1 MFERE
6 DWVLF
11 MSLGTLGQKAG
22 VTQDRLAE
30 VVIKELVDNALDAGA
45 DPALVEARYDAPIFV
60 VRDHGPGIAGTDVS
74 IAELFSI
81 RRPLRSSKLLRL
93 PTRGALGNGLRVVI
107 GAVIAS
113 GGGIEVST
121 RGRSL
126 TLAPQRDGS
135 TLILECKPWVGLGTE
150 VRLRLG
156 PTLNPSEKSLYLGKL
171 ALRLASLGRLPE
183 PNLRTSVHW
192 YTPQAFEDLLRA
204 WTGTLGALLAHVQ
217 LARGRGADGD
227 ITEGYS
233 EMSQP
238 SRAFET
244 ERIHQI
250 HAVLRAAV
258 KAPKPTVLG
267 EIGPLPGHAYGK
279 KVGDF
284 RQPTQAR
291 AIHDTDARI
300 PVVVEA
306 YLLPCSE
313 GSSPSCTWLVNRS
326 PVVAPGRIGQ
336 GERSKWWISGAN
348 MHHYVKIGKRPCHVM
363 VNVTSPYMPIT
374 TDGKEP
380 DFNPFAAVVLA
391 AIEVAARKLPRA
403 SGGSGFGDDS
413 GDTQASRV
421 LAALPE
427 AIAIASGDGAHRY
440 SLRQLYYAVRPL
452 AGTDLSYN
460 YFGTIVTS
468 AEADKGAD
476 LPGVYRDARGV
487 LYHPHT
493 GEQTPLGTLAVEEYR
508 AKKYAFNKVL
518 YIEKGGFLPLLLDA
532 KWPERHDC
540 AILTSQGF
548 ASRAARDVIDLLGDG
563 DEPIQFFCVHDADGP
578 GGLIFEKLTEATQ
591 ARRARRVEIHNL
603 GLDPWEG
610 HEMGLQAET
619 FERKKG
625 RVPIAGYVQ
634 RNYDRHPNTG
644 ERWSEWLQT
653 QRYELNAMSS
663 PVFLRWLDEKIA
675 PFEARAGGAKV
686 VPPNGVL
693 RSVAEEKLREASR
706 KVLLDNLAREAKLDE
721 QVADLLATDPFQR
734 LIDGTDRDTVRAT
747 LDLSPASFW
756 ETAVAQRMSGFAK
769 AVLATEEE

>member
-11 MSLGTLGQKAG
+11 MSIGTLGQKAG
-22 VTQDRLAE
+22 VTQVRLAE

-45 DPALVEARYDAPIFV
+45 DPSNVDVRYDAPIFV
-60 VRDHGPGIAGTDVS
+60 VRDHGPGIEGDDQTL
-74 IAELFSI
+74 AELFSI

-93 PTRGALGNGLRVVI
+93 PTRGALGNGLRVVV

-135 TLILECKPWVGLGTE
+135 TVILERGPWTGAGTE
-150 VRLRLG
+150 IRLRLG
-156 PTLNPSEKSLYLGKL
+156 PALNPGEQSLYLGKL
-171 ALRLASLGRLPE
+171 ALRLAANGRLPE

-217 LARGRGADGD
+217 LARGRGAYGD
-227 ITEGYS
+227 ITDS
-233 EMSQP
+233 EMGQP
-238 SRAFET
+238 TRAFET

-250 HAVLRAAV
+250 HAALRAAV
-258 KAPKPTVLG
+258 KAPKPNVLG

-284 RQPTQAR
+284 RQPAQAQAVR
-291 AIHDTDARI
+291 VDTDARI

-306 YLLPCSE
+306 YVLPCSE
-313 GSSPSCTWLVNRS
+313 GVKPSCTWLVNRS
-326 PVVAPGRIGQ
+326 PVVASGRIGQ
-336 GERSKWWISGAN
+336 GERSKWWVSGAN

-380 DFNPFAAVVLA
+380 DFNPIAGVVLA
-391 AIEVAARKLPRA
+391 AIEAAARKLPRA
-403 SGGSGFGDDS
+403 SGVGGGFGDD

-421 LAALPE
+421 LAALPR
-427 AIAIASGDGAHRY
+427 AISIASGNGAHRY
-440 SLRQLYYAVRPL
+440 SLRQLYYAIRPL

-468 AEADKGAD
+468 AEAQSGAD

-610 HEMGLQAET
+610 YEMGLQAET
-619 FERKKG
+619 FDRKKG

-634 RNYDRHPNTG
+634 RHYGRHPETG
-644 ERWSEWLQT
+644 DRWAEWLQA

-675 PFEARAGGAKV
+675 PFEARAGAKV
-686 VPPNGVL
+686 VPPNEVL
-693 RSVAEEKLREASR
+693 QTVAQLSLREVTR
-706 KVLLDNLAREAKLDE
+706 KALLDRLAREAKLEAQVDE
-721 QVADLLATDPFQR
+721 LLATDPYRR
-734 LIDGTDRDTVRAT
+734 LVEGTDQETIRAALT
-747 LDLSPASFW
+747 RNPTAFW
-756 ETAVAQRMSGFAK
+756 ENAVQARAARFAK
-769 AVLATEEE
+769 AAMED

>member
-11 MSLGTLGQKAG
+11 MSIGTLGQKAG

-45 DPALVEARYDAPIFV
+45 DPSGVEVRYDAPIFV
-60 VRDHGPGIAGTDVS
+60 VRDHGPGIEGDDQTL
-74 IAELFSI
+74 AELFSI

-93 PTRGALGNGLRVVI
+93 PTRGALGNGLRVVV

-135 TLILECKPWVGLGTE
+135 TAILERGPWTGAGTE
-150 VRLRLG
+150 IRLRLG
-156 PTLNPSEKSLYLGKL
+156 PALNPGEQSLYLGKL
-171 ALRLASLGRLPE
+171 ALRLAANGRLPE

-217 LARGRGADGD
+217 LARGRGAYGD
-227 ITEGYS
+227 ITDS
-233 EMSQP
+233 EMGQP
-238 SRAFET
+238 TRAFET

-250 HAVLRAAV
+250 HAALRAAV
-258 KAPKPTVLG
+258 KAPKPNVLG
-267 EIGPLPGHAYGK
+267 EIGPLPGYAYGK

-284 RQPTQAR
+284 RQPAQAQAVR
-291 AIHDTDARI
+291 VDTDARI

-306 YLLPCSE
+306 YVLPCSE
-313 GSSPSCTWLVNRS
+313 SVKPSCTWLVNRS
-326 PVVAPGRIGQ
+326 PVVAPGRIGR
-336 GERSKWWISGAN
+336 GERSKWWVSGAN

-380 DFNPFAAVVLA
+380 DFNPIAGVVLA
-391 AIEVAARKLPRA
+391 AIEAAARKLPRA
-403 SGGSGFGDDS
+403 SGVGGGFGDD

-421 LAALPE
+421 LAALPR
-427 AIAIASGDGAHRY
+427 AISIASGNGAHRY
-440 SLRQLYYAVRPL
+440 SLRQLYYAIRPL

-468 AEADKGAD
+468 AEAQSGAD

-610 HEMGLQAET
+610 YEMGLQAET
-619 FERKKG
+619 FDRKKG

-634 RNYDRHPNTG
+634 RHYGRHPETG
-644 ERWSEWLQT
+644 DRWAEWLQA

-675 PFEARAGGAKV
+675 PFEARAGAKV
-686 VPPNGVL
+686 VPPNEVL
-693 RSVAEEKLREASR
+693 QTVAQLSLREVTR
-706 KVLLDNLAREAKLDE
+706 KALLDRLAREAKLEAQVDE
-721 QVADLLATDPFQR
+721 LLATDPYRR
-734 LIDGTDRDTVRAT
+734 LVEGTDQETIRAALT
-747 LDLSPASFW
+747 RNPTAFW
-756 ETAVAQRMSGFAK
+756 ENAVQARAARFAK
-769 AVLATEEE
+769 AAMED